1 MRGIS
6 FGVKQGEVFS
16 LLGVN
21 GAGKTSTFRCMVGDE
36 TISGGSIKL
45 NGTAVEEY
53 FRKPWLLDEI
63 VGYCPQYDCIDPK
76 LTVK

>member
-1 MRGIS
+1 
-6 FGVKQGEVFS
+6 
-16 LLGVN
+16 
-21 GAGKTSTFRCMVGDE
+21 MVGDE